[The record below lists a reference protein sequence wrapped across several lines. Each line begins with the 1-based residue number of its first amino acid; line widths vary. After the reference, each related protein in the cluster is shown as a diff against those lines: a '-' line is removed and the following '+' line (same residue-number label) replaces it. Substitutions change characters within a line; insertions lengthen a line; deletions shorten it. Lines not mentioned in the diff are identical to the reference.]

1 MVYFLNASGGIV
13 HCVPESVYQGSAEG
27 NKLFLVSPHAAST
40 EVWAAFRLPDG
51 SVTPRRRLEYAGV
64 LENYRCENGEAA
76 CGWSLSLPSSVTA
89 QYGTVRVQF
98 YFLAPEQGQEA
109 SAAAQF
115 TVERGIPSE
124 LPSAPEADVYADIVA
139 ALSALRAD
147 MENGN
152 GYYPARAAVA
162 WNDGHT
168 YGANELVFCPKEGA
182 RGSIL
187 RSKSA
192 GNTQPPYTGN
202 ALNAQYWEI
211 AVDFDTIS
219 DDFFAEI
226 QAALAAAETAE
237 DNAKASETAAQGY
250 ADTASDSAVE
260 AANSAEQAA
269 GSATAAGQSAS
280 TAESSATQ
288 ALQSASAASGSAQSA
303 QDSAELAQG
312 YMEQAKDYAK
322 KEYRVYESF
331 DDFPVPGDSA
341 FIYLVSR
348 SGGTENDGYS
358 EYLWIGSEERYEYVG
373 TVNGADLAGYAK
385 TSGSYPNMTVGNA
398 THADSADSAAKA
410 TTTLNNTIDLNA
422 MQGAAY
428 WGKRYYGGGSG
439 VANRPDGV
447 NGYALEIIQGDATST
462 VQVLY
467 SVAGSESSENRP
479 THYQRSYSA
488 GNSTWSEWEELVTA
502 EGNYP
507 NLTAGEAKGLS
518 KVGSVYADSASRVGW
533 HKFAEVPLSA
543 LTAVSGASSYSAI
556 VLVNGLNP
564 YQGGDTANSGIVE
577 VDMRVDGSRF
587 TSSTP
592 PQIKLLS
599 GNVDI
604 QKLCFKRTDT
614 EVGLYIN
621 TSSIYVRYSFTV
633 LDERYYLGRSVDAM
647 EFADEYYGA
656 AAPDG
661 AVYATNV
668 NQAAYAQEAAM
679 LDEAYKAGNNSST
692 SLNGYVKLIDFTAD
706 NNWAEKT
713 LRLEFGDDNA
723 SNVPQNP
730 CGMEM
735 RVQWNSS
742 VGVSPR
748 AVLLYGDKQIADKL
762 YVSYNPSFT
771 EGEENTVSVYYKVS
785 GGFDMV
791 AYKPLYM
798 TPRQGTDVTGVNFY
812 QPTQSDLIAELP
824 SGNTNTAITALENF
838 RDLRYAKYDADGNDI
853 SDTYATKSD
862 LNAGLQRLYPIGSIY
877 FSAVGT
883 NPSELF
889 GFGTWQAWGAGRV
902 PVGVDASQT
911 EFNAV
916 EKTGGEKAHALTI
929 NEMPSHTHEISYR
942 PIGDPSDDPFALF
955 KSEGGITGTY
965 NSPGTEL
972 SQDALEAK
980 AAGGGQAHNNLQP
993 YITCYMWKRT
1003 A

>member
-98 YFLAPEQGQEA
+98 YFLAPGQGQEA

-139 ALSALRAD
+139 ALSAVRAD
-147 MENGN
+147 MEN

-182 RGSIL
+182 HGSIL

-250 ADTASDSAVE
+250 ADAASGSAGD
-260 AANSAEQAA
+260 AASSAEQAA

-280 TAESSATQ
+280 AAASSATQ

-322 KEYRVYESF
+322 KEYQVYDSF
-331 DDFPVPGDSA
+331 DALPIPGDSA

-385 TSGSYPNMTVGNA
+385 TSGNYPNMTVGNA

-410 TTTLNNTIDLNA
+410 TQDGNGDNI
-422 MQGAAY
+422 AATY
-428 WGKRYYGGGSG
+428 AKQ
-439 VANRPDGV
+439 
-447 NGYALEIIQGDATST
+447 NGT
-462 VQVLY
+462 
-467 SVAGSESSENRP
+467 
-479 THYQRSYSA
+479 
-488 GNSTWSEWEELVTA
+488 
-502 EGNYP
+502 YP
-507 NLTAGEAKGLS
+507 NLAAGEAKGLS

-587 TSSTP
+587 TSSVP
-592 PQIKLLS
+592 PRIKLLS

-692 SLNGYVKLIDFTAD
+692 SQNGYVKLIDFTAG

-713 LRLEFGDDNA
+713 LRLEFGDDNV

-762 YVSYNPSFT
+762 YVSYTPSFT

>member
-98 YFLAPEQGQEA
+98 YFLAPGQGQEA

-147 MENGN
+147 MEN

-250 ADTASDSAVE
+250 ANAASGSAGD
-260 AANSAEQAA
+260 AASSAEQAA

-331 DDFPVPGDSA
+331 DDLPVPGDSA

-410 TTTLNNTIDLNA
+410 TQDGNGDNI
-422 MQGAAY
+422 AATY
-428 WGKRYYGGGSG
+428 AKQ
-439 VANRPDGV
+439 
-447 NGYALEIIQGDATST
+447 NGT
-462 VQVLY
+462 
-467 SVAGSESSENRP
+467 
-479 THYQRSYSA
+479 
-488 GNSTWSEWEELVTA
+488 
-502 EGNYP
+502 YP
-507 NLTAGEAKGLS
+507 NLAAGEAKGLS
-518 KVGSVYADSASRVGW
+518 KVGTVYADSASRVGW

-564 YQGGDTANSGIVE
+564 YQGGEAANSGIVE

-587 TSSTP
+587 ASSMP

-692 SLNGYVKLIDFTAD
+692 SQNGYVKLIDFTAG

-713 LRLEFGDDNA
+713 LRLEFGDDNI

-730 CGMEM
+730 CGMEI

-742 VGVSPR
+742 DGVSPR

-771 EGEENTVSVYYKVS
+771 EREENTVSVYYKVS
-785 GGFDMV
+785 GGFDTV

-798 TPRQGTDVTGVNFY
+798 TPRQGTDVTGVIFY

-853 SDTYATKSD
+853 SDTYAKKD
-862 LNAGLQRLYPIGSIY
+862 DMEAAMQRMYPVGSIY

>member
-1 MVYFLNASGGIV
+1 MQVKLTNDGEIQFLDGDHLNRNSLNRKTLVVNPETALATRESLWVQFGDSQNFENVNANILEPIRLS
-13 HCVPESVYQGSAEG
+13 EEEEG
-27 NKLFLVSPHAAST
+27 YKTIFPDEVVKNAGTWYMTLAVRMYSTDGTTFSEQLTSDKVSFAVNDSYPMDD
-40 EVWAAFRLPDG
+40 DG
-51 SVTPRRRLEYAGV
+51 YISNGT
-64 LENYRCENGEAA
+64 LENAWQQIKGAVQDAEDSASNAEQAATAAQTAQQAAEAA
-76 CGWSLSLPSSVTA
+76 
-89 QYGTVRVQF
+89 Q
-98 YFLAPEQGQEA
+98 
-109 SAAAQF
+109 AAA
-115 TVERGIPSE
+115 
-124 LPSAPEADVYADIVA
+124 EA
-139 ALSALRAD
+139 
-147 MENGN
+147 
-152 GYYPARAAVA
+152 
-162 WNDGHT
+162 
-168 YGANELVFCPKEGA
+168 
-182 RGSIL
+182 
-187 RSKSA
+187 
-192 GNTQPPYTGN
+192 
-202 ALNAQYWEI
+202 AQE
-211 AVDFDTIS
+211 
-219 DDFFAEI
+219 
-226 QAALAAAETAE
+226 AAETAE

-250 ADTASDSAVE
+250 ANAASSSAGD
-260 AANSAEQAA
+260 AASSAEQAA
-269 GSATAAGQSAS
+269 DSETAAGQSAS
-280 TAESSATQ
+280 AAASSATQ
-288 ALQSASAASGSAQSA
+288 AAQSASAASGSAQSA
-303 QDSAELAQG
+303 QESADRAQEIVDGIGSVYKPVGSIPYEQLPATPSETERGYVYNITDSFTTDARFVEGAGKSYPAGSNVAVVLSGAEYKYDVLSGNVDLSNYAQINGTYPNMNVGNATNAGNAASADSADKVANSLTINIDGEPITFDGSAARTVDINTTSSTDPEAVHFT
-312 YMEQAKDYAK
+312 EQALTSEQQTQA
-322 KEYRVYESF
+322 R
-331 DDFPVPGDSA
+331 
-341 FIYLVSR
+341 
-348 SGGTENDGYS
+348 EN
-358 EYLWIGSEERYEYVG
+358 IG
-373 TVNGADLAGYAK
+373 AAG

-410 TTTLNNTIDLNA
+410 TQDGNGDNI
-422 MQGAAY
+422 AATY
-428 WGKRYYGGGSG
+428 AKQ
-439 VANRPDGV
+439 
-447 NGYALEIIQGDATST
+447 NGT
-462 VQVLY
+462 
-467 SVAGSESSENRP
+467 
-479 THYQRSYSA
+479 
-488 GNSTWSEWEELVTA
+488 
-502 EGNYP
+502 YP

-543 LTAVSGASSYSAI
+543 LTAVAGASSYSAI

-577 VDMRVDGSRF
+577 VDMRVDGSQF
-587 TSSTP
+587 ASSTP

-679 LDEAYKAGNNSST
+679 LDEAYKAGNSSGT
-692 SLNGYVKLIDFTAD
+692 SLNGYVKLIDFTAG

-713 LRLEFGDDNA
+713 MRLEFGDDNA

-730 CGMEM
+730 CGMEI

-742 VGVSPR
+742 DGVSPR

-785 GGFDMV
+785 GGYDMV

-798 TPRQGTDVTGVNFY
+798 TPRQGTDVTGVIFY

-902 PVGVDASQT
+902 AVGVDASQT

>member
-147 MENGN
+147 MEN

-679 LDEAYKAGNNSST
+679 LDEAYKAGNNSSA
-692 SLNGYVKLIDFTAD
+692 SQNGYVKLIDFTAG

-723 SNVPQNP
+723 SNVSQNP
-730 CGMEM
+730 CGMEI

-748 AVLLYGDKQIADKL
+748 AGLLYGDKQIADKL
-762 YVSYNPSFT
+762 YVSYTPSFT

>member
-98 YFLAPEQGQEA
+98 YFLAPGQGQEA

-147 MENGN
+147 MENG
-152 GYYPARAAVA
+152 YYPARAAVA

-182 RGSIL
+182 HGSIL

-250 ADTASDSAVE
+250 ADAASGSAGD
-260 AANSAEQAA
+260 AASSAEQAA

-288 ALQSASAASGSAQSA
+288 AAQSVSSAARSAQSA
-303 QDSAELAQG
+303 QDSAELAQE

-322 KEYRVYESF
+322 KEYQVYDSF
-331 DDFPVPGDSA
+331 DALPIPGDSA

-410 TTTLNNTIDLNA
+410 TQDGNGDNI
-422 MQGAAY
+422 AATY
-428 WGKRYYGGGSG
+428 AKQ
-439 VANRPDGV
+439 
-447 NGYALEIIQGDATST
+447 NGT
-462 VQVLY
+462 
-467 SVAGSESSENRP
+467 
-479 THYQRSYSA
+479 
-488 GNSTWSEWEELVTA
+488 
-502 EGNYP
+502 YP
-507 NLTAGEAKGLS
+507 NLAAGEAKGLS

-577 VDMRVDGSRF
+577 VDMRVDGSLF

-668 NQAAYAQEAAM
+668 NQSAYAQEAAM

-713 LRLEFGDDNA
+713 LRLEFGDDNV
-723 SNVPQNP
+723 SNAPQNP
-730 CGMEM
+730 CGLEM

-742 VGVSPR
+742 VGVSLR
-748 AVLLYGDKQIADKL
+748 AGLLYGDKQIADKL

-785 GGFDMV
+785 GGYDTV

-853 SDTYATKSD
+853 SDTYAKKD
-862 LNAGLQRLYPIGSIY
+862 DMEAAMQRMYPIGSIY

>member
-139 ALSALRAD
+139 ALSAVRAD
-147 MENGN
+147 MEN

-518 KVGSVYADSASRVGW
+518 KVGTVYADSASRVGW

-656 AAPDG
+656 AVPDG

-679 LDEAYKAGNNSST
+679 LDEAYKAGNNSSA
-692 SLNGYVKLIDFTAD
+692 SQNGYVKLIDFTAG

-730 CGMEM
+730 CGMEI

-742 VGVSPR
+742 DGVSPR

-785 GGFDMV
+785 GGYDMV

-798 TPRQGTDVTGVNFY
+798 TPRQGTNVTGVNFY

-824 SGNTNTAITALENF
+824 SGNTNTALTALENF
-838 RDLRYAKYDADGNDI
+838 RDLRYAKYDANGNDI
-853 SDTYATKSD
+853 SDTYAKKD
-862 LNAGLQRLYPIGSIY
+862 DMEAAMQRMYPVGSIY

-955 KSEGGITGTY
+955 KSDGGITGTY

>member
-27 NKLFLVSPHAAST
+27 NRLFLVSPHAAST

-98 YFLAPEQGQEA
+98 YFLAPGQGQEA

-139 ALSALRAD
+139 ALSAVRAD
-147 MENGN
+147 MEN

-237 DNAKASETAAQGY
+237 DNAKASETAAQGH
-250 ADTASDSAVE
+250 ADAASGSAGD

-331 DDFPVPGDSA
+331 DDLPVPGDSA

-358 EYLWIGSEERYEYVG
+358 EYLWIGSEGRYEYVG

-410 TTTLNNTIDLNA
+410 TQDGNGDNI
-422 MQGAAY
+422 AATY
-428 WGKRYYGGGSG
+428 AKQ
-439 VANRPDGV
+439 
-447 NGYALEIIQGDATST
+447 NGT
-462 VQVLY
+462 
-467 SVAGSESSENRP
+467 
-479 THYQRSYSA
+479 
-488 GNSTWSEWEELVTA
+488 
-502 EGNYP
+502 YP
-507 NLTAGEAKGLS
+507 NLAAGEAKGLS
-518 KVGSVYADSASRVGW
+518 KVGTVYADSASRVGW

-564 YQGGDTANSGIVE
+564 YQGGEAANSGIVE
-577 VDMRVDGSRF
+577 VDMRVDGSQF

-621 TSSIYVRYSFTV
+621 ASSIYVRYSFTV
-633 LDERYYLGRSVDAM
+633 LDERYYLGRSIDAM

-692 SLNGYVKLIDFTAD
+692 SQNGYVKLIDFTAG

-762 YVSYNPSFT
+762 YVSYTPSFT

-785 GGFDMV
+785 GGFDTV

-824 SGNTNTAITALENF
+824 SGNTNTALTALENF

-853 SDTYATKSD
+853 SDTYAKKD
-862 LNAGLQRLYPIGSIY
+862 DMEAAMQRMYPIGSIY

>member
-98 YFLAPEQGQEA
+98 YFLAPGQGQEA

-139 ALSALRAD
+139 ALSAVRAD
-147 MENGN
+147 MEN

-182 RGSIL
+182 HGSIL

-250 ADTASDSAVE
+250 ADAASGSAGD
-260 AANSAEQAA
+260 AASSAKQAA

-331 DDFPVPGDSA
+331 DDLPVPGDSA

-410 TTTLNNTIDLNA
+410 TQDGNGDNI
-422 MQGAAY
+422 AATY
-428 WGKRYYGGGSG
+428 AKQ
-439 VANRPDGV
+439 
-447 NGYALEIIQGDATST
+447 NGT
-462 VQVLY
+462 
-467 SVAGSESSENRP
+467 
-479 THYQRSYSA
+479 
-488 GNSTWSEWEELVTA
+488 
-502 EGNYP
+502 YP
-507 NLTAGEAKGLS
+507 NLAAGEAKGLS

-577 VDMRVDGSRF
+577 VDMRVDGSQF

-692 SLNGYVKLIDFTAD
+692 SQNGYVKLIDFTAG

-785 GGFDMV
+785 GGYDMV

-824 SGNTNTAITALENF
+824 SGNTNTALTALENF

-853 SDTYATKSD
+853 SDTYAKKD
-862 LNAGLQRLYPIGSIY
+862 DMEAAMQRMYPVGSIY

>member
-1 MVYFLNASGGIV
+1 MKEVQDRVVQFSNRY
-13 HCVPESVYQGSAEG
+13 
-27 NKLFLVSPHAAST
+27 KLTDVAT
-40 EVWAAFRLPDG
+40 GEVLGTFDFDE
-51 SVTPRRRLEYAGV
+51 VT
-64 LENYRCENGEAA
+64 
-76 CGWSLSLPSSVTA
+76 
-89 QYGTVRVQF
+89 GTVQQV
-98 YFLAPEQGQEA
+98 
-109 SAAAQF
+109 
-115 TVERGIPSE
+115 
-124 LPSAPEADVYADIVA
+124 
-139 ALSALRAD
+139 
-147 MENGN
+147 
-152 GYYPARAAVA
+152 
-162 WNDGHT
+162 
-168 YGANELVFCPKEGA
+168 
-182 RGSIL
+182 
-187 RSKSA
+187 
-192 GNTQPPYTGN
+192 
-202 ALNAQYWEI
+202 
-211 AVDFDTIS
+211 
-219 DDFFAEI
+219 
-226 QAALAAAETAE
+226 
-237 DNAKASETAAQGY
+237 
-250 ADTASDSAVE
+250 
-260 AANSAEQAA
+260 
-269 GSATAAGQSAS
+269 
-280 TAESSATQ
+280 
-288 ALQSASAASGSAQSA
+288 
-303 QDSAELAQG
+303 
-312 YMEQAKDYAK
+312 
-322 KEYRVYESF
+322 
-331 DDFPVPGDSA
+331 
-341 FIYLVSR
+341 
-348 SGGTENDGYS
+348 GTEIDKELFDS
-358 EYLWIGSEERYEYVG
+358 IA
-373 TVNGADLAGYAK
+373 ADLAERVVSAGGELAGTIVTFSDISGTAANVASGDTSATLWGKVKNWFSRLKALAFKNKVAAGDFEAGAIKNADVAADAAIAQSKVSGLMTDYVASISASGRTVTYK
-385 TSGSYPNMTVGNA
+385 NKNGVNMGSITTQDTTYGLASQSSNGLMSSTDKTKLDGIESGAQRNTVLGVKGSSESAYRTGNVNITKANIGLDNVDNTSDKDKPLSAATQTALNGKANTSGTYPNMTVGNA
-398 THADSADSAAKA
+398 THADSADSAVKA
-410 TTTLNNTIDLNA
+410 TQDGNGDNI
-422 MQGAAY
+422 AATY
-428 WGKRYYGGGSG
+428 AKQ
-439 VANRPDGV
+439 
-447 NGYALEIIQGDATST
+447 NGT
-462 VQVLY
+462 
-467 SVAGSESSENRP
+467 
-479 THYQRSYSA
+479 
-488 GNSTWSEWEELVTA
+488 
-502 EGNYP
+502 YP
-507 NLTAGEAKGLS
+507 NLAAGEAKGLS
-518 KVGSVYADSASRVGW
+518 KVGTVYADSASRVGW

-577 VDMRVDGSRF
+577 VDMRVDGSQF

-679 LDEAYKAGNNSST
+679 LDEAYKAGNNSSA
-692 SLNGYVKLIDFTAD
+692 SQNGYVKLIDFTAD

-713 LRLEFGDDNA
+713 LRLEFGDDNI

-730 CGMEM
+730 CGMEI

-742 VGVSPR
+742 DGVSPR

-785 GGFDMV
+785 GGYDMV

-824 SGNTNTAITALENF
+824 SGNTNTALTALENF

-853 SDTYATKSD
+853 SDTYAKKD
-862 LNAGLQRLYPIGSIY
+862 DMEAAMQRMYPIGSIY

-955 KSEGGITGTY
+955 KSDGGITGTY

>member
-1 MVYFLNASGGIV
+1 MGYKILEQNGVDNENIDGG
-13 HCVPESVYQGSAEG
+13 
-27 NKLFLVSPHAAST
+27 
-40 EVWAAFRLPDG
+40 AF
-51 SVTPRRRLEYAGV
+51 
-64 LENYRCENGEAA
+64 NN
-76 CGWSLSLPSSVTA
+76 
-89 QYGTVRVQF
+89 F
-98 YFLAPEQGQEA
+98 
-109 SAAAQF
+109 
-115 TVERGIPSE
+115 
-124 LPSAPEADVYADIVA
+124 
-139 ALSALRAD
+139 
-147 MENGN
+147 
-152 GYYPARAAVA
+152 
-162 WNDGHT
+162 
-168 YGANELVFCPKEGA
+168 
-182 RGSIL
+182 
-187 RSKSA
+187 SA
-192 GNTQPPYTGN
+192 GNRDGIIGGVLSECAVTATGN
-202 ALNAQYWEI
+202 SIGISPGELIIHGIRVKLISVETLTLASAPAEPIRYQIIAQIELKANKSIAFSLFVQEVADLIQEELYASDLGTYQVEVARFTHGTNGNIEDLSKTLDIIYGGTGGGGDFEI
-211 AVDFDTIS
+211 GNVTSNIIDATLPAEAEVNKRIEDGKTYIDFEFYFPDTQ
-219 DDFFAEI
+219 ETM
-226 QAALAAAETAE
+226 QAAVSAKNAAEAAQAAAEDAQAAAETAE

-250 ADTASDSAVE
+250 ANAASGSAGD
-260 AANSAEQAA
+260 AASSAEQAA

-280 TAESSATQ
+280 AAASSATQ
-288 ALQSASAASGSAQSA
+288 AEQSASSAAGSAQSA
-303 QDSAELAQG
+303 QESAGQAQE

-322 KEYRVYESF
+322 KEYKVYDSF
-331 DDFPVPGDSA
+331 DDLPVPGDSA
-341 FIYLVSR
+341 FIYLVPSANAI
-348 SGGTENDGYS
+348 ENDAYA
-358 EYLWIGSEERYEYVG
+358 EYLWISEDNKYEFIG
-373 TVNGADLAGYAK
+373 KVNDVDLSDYAK
-385 TSGSYPNMTVGNA
+385 INGSYPNMTVGNA
-398 THADSADSAAKA
+398 THATNADNATNAVNADNATHADSADSAVKA
-410 TTTLNNTIDLNA
+410 TQDGNGDNI
-422 MQGAAY
+422 AATY
-428 WGKRYYGGGSG
+428 AKQ
-439 VANRPDGV
+439 
-447 NGYALEIIQGDATST
+447 NGT
-462 VQVLY
+462 
-467 SVAGSESSENRP
+467 
-479 THYQRSYSA
+479 
-488 GNSTWSEWEELVTA
+488 
-502 EGNYP
+502 YP

-518 KVGSVYADSASRVGW
+518 KVGTVYADSASRVGW

-543 LTAVSGASSYSAI
+543 LTAVSGTSSYSAI

-577 VDMRVDGSRF
+577 VDMRVDGSQF

-633 LDERYYLGRSVDAM
+633 LDERYYLGRSIDAM

-692 SLNGYVKLIDFTAD
+692 SLNGYVKLIDFTAG

-713 LRLEFGDDNA
+713 LRLEFGDDNV
-723 SNVPQNP
+723 SNAPQNP
-730 CGMEM
+730 CGMEI

-748 AVLLYGDKQIADKL
+748 AVLLYGDKQIADKI

-771 EGEENTVSVYYKVS
+771 KEEENTVSVYYKVS
-785 GGFDMV
+785 GGFDTV

-798 TPRQGTDVTGVNFY
+798 TPRQGTDVTGVIFY

-853 SDTYATKSD
+853 SDTYAKKD
-862 LNAGLQRLYPIGSIY
+862 DMEAAMQRMYPIGSIY

>member
-98 YFLAPEQGQEA
+98 YFLAPGQGQEA

-139 ALSALRAD
+139 APSALRAD
-147 MENGN
+147 MEN

-250 ADTASDSAVE
+250 ADTASDSAGD
-260 AANSAEQAA
+260 AASSAEQAA

-410 TTTLNNTIDLNA
+410 TQDGNGDNI
-422 MQGAAY
+422 AATY
-428 WGKRYYGGGSG
+428 AKQ
-439 VANRPDGV
+439 
-447 NGYALEIIQGDATST
+447 NGT
-462 VQVLY
+462 
-467 SVAGSESSENRP
+467 
-479 THYQRSYSA
+479 
-488 GNSTWSEWEELVTA
+488 
-502 EGNYP
+502 YP
-507 NLTAGEAKGLS
+507 NLAAGEAKGLS
-518 KVGSVYADSASRVGW
+518 KVGTVYADSASSVGW

-564 YQGGDTANSGIVE
+564 YQGGEAANSGIVE

-587 TSSTP
+587 ASSMP

-692 SLNGYVKLIDFTAD
+692 SQNGYVKLIDFTAG

-762 YVSYNPSFT
+762 YVSYTPSFT

-785 GGFDMV
+785 GGFDTV

-838 RDLRYAKYDADGNDI
+838 RDLRYAKYDANGNDI
-853 SDTYATKSD
+853 SDTYAKQSGTYTGMTVGNANKAISDGGGNQISTTYLKVSD
-862 LNAGLQRLYPIGSIY
+862 LLGYQQISQPTQVSTILRYRSVMFAFAQNGATFKVHEHNAQFAIMFQIPTAGTIFIFYINNGAIAIDGNANSLQCELDPNGS
-877 FSAVGT
+877 S
-883 NPSELF
+883 LF
-889 GFGTWQAWGAGRV
+889 YM
-902 PVGVDASQT
+902 
-911 EFNAV
+911 
-916 EKTGGEKAHALTI
+916 TI
-929 NEMPSHTHEISYR
+929 NP
-942 PIGDPSDDPFALF
+942 L
-955 KSEGGITGTY
+955 
-965 NSPGTEL
+965 
-972 SQDALEAK
+972 
-980 AAGGGQAHNNLQP
+980 
-993 YITCYMWKRT
+993 
-1003 A
+1003 

>member
-147 MENGN
+147 MENG
-152 GYYPARAAVA
+152 YYPARAAVA

-250 ADTASDSAVE
+250 ADTASDSAGD
-260 AANSAEQAA
+260 AASSAEQAA

-322 KEYRVYESF
+322 KEYRIYESF
-331 DDFPVPGDSA
+331 DDLPVPGDSA

-385 TSGSYPNMTVGNA
+385 TSGNYPNMTVGNA

-410 TTTLNNTIDLNA
+410 TQDGNGDNI
-422 MQGAAY
+422 AATY
-428 WGKRYYGGGSG
+428 AKQ
-439 VANRPDGV
+439 
-447 NGYALEIIQGDATST
+447 NGT
-462 VQVLY
+462 
-467 SVAGSESSENRP
+467 
-479 THYQRSYSA
+479 
-488 GNSTWSEWEELVTA
+488 
-502 EGNYP
+502 YP
-507 NLTAGEAKGLS
+507 NLAAGEAKGLS
-518 KVGSVYADSASRVGW
+518 KVGTVYADSASRVGW

-564 YQGGDTANSGIVE
+564 YQGGEAANSGIVE

-587 TSSTP
+587 ASSMP

-633 LDERYYLGRSVDAM
+633 LDERYYLGRAVDAM

-692 SLNGYVKLIDFTAD
+692 SQNGYVKLIDFTAG

-771 EGEENTVSVYYKVS
+771 EGEENSVSVYYKVS
-785 GGFDMV
+785 SGHDMV

-853 SDTYATKSD
+853 SDTYAKKD
-862 LNAGLQRLYPIGSIY
+862 DMEAAMQRMYPVGSIY

>member
-1 MVYFLNASGGIV
+1 MGYKILEQNGVDNENIDGG
-13 HCVPESVYQGSAEG
+13 
-27 NKLFLVSPHAAST
+27 
-40 EVWAAFRLPDG
+40 AF
-51 SVTPRRRLEYAGV
+51 
-64 LENYRCENGEAA
+64 NN
-76 CGWSLSLPSSVTA
+76 
-89 QYGTVRVQF
+89 F
-98 YFLAPEQGQEA
+98 
-109 SAAAQF
+109 
-115 TVERGIPSE
+115 
-124 LPSAPEADVYADIVA
+124 
-139 ALSALRAD
+139 
-147 MENGN
+147 
-152 GYYPARAAVA
+152 
-162 WNDGHT
+162 
-168 YGANELVFCPKEGA
+168 
-182 RGSIL
+182 
-187 RSKSA
+187 SA
-192 GNTQPPYTGN
+192 GNRDGIIGGVLSECAVTATGN
-202 ALNAQYWEI
+202 SIGISPGELIIHGIRVKLISVETLTLASAPAEPIRYQIIAQIELKANKSIAFSLFVQEVADLIQEELYASDLGTYQVEVARFTHGTNGNIEDLSKTLDIIYGGTGGGGDFEI
-211 AVDFDTIS
+211 GNVTSNIIDATLPAEAEVNKRIEDGKTYIDFEFYFPDTQ
-219 DDFFAEI
+219 ETM
-226 QAALAAAETAE
+226 QAAVSAKNAAEAAQAAAEDAQAAAETAE

-250 ADTASDSAVE
+250 ANAASGSAGE
-260 AANSAEQAA
+260 AASSAEQAA

-280 TAESSATQ
+280 AAASSATQ
-288 ALQSASAASGSAQSA
+288 AEQSASSAAGSAQSA
-303 QDSAELAQG
+303 QESAGQAQE

-322 KEYRVYESF
+322 KEYKVYDSF
-331 DDFPVPGDSA
+331 DDLPVPGDSA
-341 FIYLVSR
+341 FIYLVPSANAI
-348 SGGTENDGYS
+348 ENDAYA
-358 EYLWIGSEERYEYVG
+358 EYLWISEDNKYEFIG
-373 TVNGADLAGYAK
+373 KVNDVDLSDYAK
-385 TSGSYPNMTVGNA
+385 INGSYPNMTVGNA
-398 THADSADSAAKA
+398 THATNADNATNAVNADNATHADSADSAVKA
-410 TTTLNNTIDLNA
+410 TQDGNGDNI
-422 MQGAAY
+422 AATY
-428 WGKRYYGGGSG
+428 AKQ
-439 VANRPDGV
+439 
-447 NGYALEIIQGDATST
+447 NGT
-462 VQVLY
+462 
-467 SVAGSESSENRP
+467 
-479 THYQRSYSA
+479 
-488 GNSTWSEWEELVTA
+488 
-502 EGNYP
+502 YP

-518 KVGSVYADSASRVGW
+518 KVGAVYADSASRVGW

-564 YQGGDTANSGIVE
+564 YQGGEAANSGIVE

-587 TSSTP
+587 ASSLP

-692 SLNGYVKLIDFTAD
+692 SQNGYVKLIDFTAG

-730 CGMEM
+730 CGMEI

-742 VGVSPR
+742 DGVSPR

-785 GGFDMV
+785 GRYDMV

-798 TPRQGTDVTGVNFY
+798 TPRQGTNVTGVNFY

-824 SGNTNTAITALENF
+824 SGNTNTALTALENF
-838 RDLRYAKYDADGNDI
+838 RDLRYAKYDANGNDI
-853 SDTYATKSD
+853 SDTYAKKD
-862 LNAGLQRLYPIGSIY
+862 DMEAAMQRMYPVGSIY

>member
-98 YFLAPEQGQEA
+98 YFLAPGQGQEA

-139 ALSALRAD
+139 APSALRAD
-147 MENGN
+147 MEN

-250 ADTASDSAVE
+250 ADTASDSAGD
-260 AANSAEQAA
+260 AASSAEQAA

-410 TTTLNNTIDLNA
+410 TQDGNGDNI
-422 MQGAAY
+422 AATY
-428 WGKRYYGGGSG
+428 AKQ
-439 VANRPDGV
+439 
-447 NGYALEIIQGDATST
+447 NGT
-462 VQVLY
+462 
-467 SVAGSESSENRP
+467 
-479 THYQRSYSA
+479 
-488 GNSTWSEWEELVTA
+488 
-502 EGNYP
+502 YP
-507 NLTAGEAKGLS
+507 NLAAGEAKGLS
-518 KVGSVYADSASRVGW
+518 KVGTVYADSASSVGW

-564 YQGGDTANSGIVE
+564 YQGGEAANSGIVE
-577 VDMRVDGSRF
+577 VDMRVDGSLF

-692 SLNGYVKLIDFTAD
+692 SQNGYVKLIDFTAG

-762 YVSYNPSFT
+762 YVSYTPSFT

-785 GGFDMV
+785 GGFDTV

>member
-1 MVYFLNASGGIV
+1 MCAGAPLIFSLGRIRMVYFLNASGGIV

-98 YFLAPEQGQEA
+98 YFLAPGQGQEA

-139 ALSALRAD
+139 ALSAVRAD
-147 MENGN
+147 MEN

-182 RGSIL
+182 HGSIL

-250 ADTASDSAVE
+250 ADAASGSAGD
-260 AANSAEQAA
+260 AASSAEQAA

-280 TAESSATQ
+280 TAASSATQ

-322 KEYRVYESF
+322 KEYQVYDSF
-331 DDFPVPGDSA
+331 DALPIPGDSA

-410 TTTLNNTIDLNA
+410 TQDGNGDNI
-422 MQGAAY
+422 AATY
-428 WGKRYYGGGSG
+428 AKQ
-439 VANRPDGV
+439 
-447 NGYALEIIQGDATST
+447 NGT
-462 VQVLY
+462 
-467 SVAGSESSENRP
+467 
-479 THYQRSYSA
+479 
-488 GNSTWSEWEELVTA
+488 
-502 EGNYP
+502 YP
-507 NLTAGEAKGLS
+507 NLAAGEAKGLS

-656 AAPDG
+656 AVPDG

-679 LDEAYKAGNNSST
+679 LDEAYKAGNNSSA
-692 SLNGYVKLIDFTAD
+692 SQNGYVKLIDFTAG

-730 CGMEM
+730 CGMEI

-742 VGVSPR
+742 DGVSPR

-785 GGFDMV
+785 GGYDMV

-798 TPRQGTDVTGVNFY
+798 TPRQGTDVTGVIFY

-853 SDTYATKSD
+853 SDTYAKKD
-862 LNAGLQRLYPIGSIY
+862 DMEAAMQRMYPIGSIY

-980 AAGGGQAHNNLQP
+980 AAGGGRAHNNLQP

>member
-98 YFLAPEQGQEA
+98 YFLAPGQGQEA

-139 ALSALRAD
+139 ALSAVRAD
-147 MENGN
+147 MEN
-152 GYYPARAAVA
+152 GYYPARAVVA

-250 ADTASDSAVE
+250 ADAASDSAGE
-260 AANSAEQAA
+260 ASNAAEQAA

-303 QDSAELAQG
+303 QDSAELAQE

-331 DDFPVPGDSA
+331 DDLPVPGDSA

-410 TTTLNNTIDLNA
+410 TQDGNGDNI
-422 MQGAAY
+422 AATY
-428 WGKRYYGGGSG
+428 AKQ
-439 VANRPDGV
+439 
-447 NGYALEIIQGDATST
+447 NGT
-462 VQVLY
+462 
-467 SVAGSESSENRP
+467 
-479 THYQRSYSA
+479 
-488 GNSTWSEWEELVTA
+488 
-502 EGNYP
+502 YP
-507 NLTAGEAKGLS
+507 NLAAGEAKGLS

-577 VDMRVDGSRF
+577 VDMRVDGSQF

-692 SLNGYVKLIDFTAD
+692 SQNGYVKLIDFTAD

-713 LRLEFGDDNA
+713 LRLEFGDDNV
-723 SNVPQNP
+723 SNAPQNP
-730 CGMEM
+730 CGLEM

-762 YVSYNPSFT
+762 YASYTPSFT

-785 GGFDMV
+785 GGFDTV

-853 SDTYATKSD
+853 SDTYAKKD
-862 LNAGLQRLYPIGSIY
+862 DMEAAMQRMYPIGSIY

>member
-98 YFLAPEQGQEA
+98 YFLAPGQGQEA

-139 ALSALRAD
+139 ALSAVRAD
-147 MENGN
+147 MEN

-250 ADTASDSAVE
+250 ADAASDSAGE
-260 AANSAEQAA
+260 AANAAEQAA

-280 TAESSATQ
+280 TAESSATR
-288 ALQSASAASGSAQSA
+288 AMQSASAASGSAQSA

-331 DDFPVPGDSA
+331 DDLPVPGDSA

-410 TTTLNNTIDLNA
+410 TQDGNGDNI
-422 MQGAAY
+422 AATY
-428 WGKRYYGGGSG
+428 AKQ
-439 VANRPDGV
+439 
-447 NGYALEIIQGDATST
+447 NGT
-462 VQVLY
+462 
-467 SVAGSESSENRP
+467 
-479 THYQRSYSA
+479 
-488 GNSTWSEWEELVTA
+488 
-502 EGNYP
+502 YP
-507 NLTAGEAKGLS
+507 NLAAGEAKGLS
-518 KVGSVYADSASRVGW
+518 KVGTVYADSASRVGW

-656 AAPDG
+656 AVPDG

-679 LDEAYKAGNNSST
+679 LDEAYKAGNNSSA
-692 SLNGYVKLIDFTAD
+692 SQNGYVKLIDFTAG

-730 CGMEM
+730 CGMEI

-748 AVLLYGDKQIADKL
+748 AGLLYGDKQIADKL

-785 GGFDMV
+785 GGYDMV

-824 SGNTNTAITALENF
+824 SGNTNTALTALENF

-853 SDTYATKSD
+853 SDTYAKKD
-862 LNAGLQRLYPIGSIY
+862 DMEAAMQRMYPIGSIY

-955 KSEGGITGTY
+955 KSDGGITGTY

>member
-147 MENGN
+147 MEN

-518 KVGSVYADSASRVGW
+518 KVGTVYADSASRVGW

-587 TSSTP
+587 ASSLP

-692 SLNGYVKLIDFTAD
+692 SLNGYVKLIDFTAG

-730 CGMEM
+730 CGMEI

-742 VGVSPR
+742 DGVSPR

-785 GGFDMV
+785 GGYDMV

-798 TPRQGTDVTGVNFY
+798 TPRQGTDVTGVIFY

-853 SDTYATKSD
+853 SDTYAKKD
-862 LNAGLQRLYPIGSIY
+862 DMEAAMQRMYPVGSIY

>member
-1 MVYFLNASGGIV
+1 MCAGAPLIFSLGRIRMVYFLNASGGIV

-98 YFLAPEQGQEA
+98 YFLAPGQGQEA

-139 ALSALRAD
+139 ALSAVRAD
-147 MENGN
+147 MEN

-182 RGSIL
+182 HGSIL

-250 ADTASDSAVE
+250 ADAASGSAGD

-331 DDFPVPGDSA
+331 DALPIPGDSA

-410 TTTLNNTIDLNA
+410 TQDGNGDNI
-422 MQGAAY
+422 AATY
-428 WGKRYYGGGSG
+428 AKQ
-439 VANRPDGV
+439 
-447 NGYALEIIQGDATST
+447 NGT
-462 VQVLY
+462 
-467 SVAGSESSENRP
+467 
-479 THYQRSYSA
+479 
-488 GNSTWSEWEELVTA
+488 
-502 EGNYP
+502 YP

-577 VDMRVDGSRF
+577 VDMRVDGSQF
-587 TSSTP
+587 TSSVP
-592 PQIKLLS
+592 PRIKLLS

-668 NQAAYAQEAAM
+668 NQSAYAQEAAM

-692 SLNGYVKLIDFTAD
+692 SLNGYVKLIDFTAG

-723 SNVPQNP
+723 SNVSQNP
-730 CGMEM
+730 CGMEI

-748 AVLLYGDKQIADKL
+748 AGLLYGDKQIADKL

-771 EGEENTVSVYYKVS
+771 QGEENTVSVYYKVS
-785 GGFDMV
+785 GGFDTV

-824 SGNTNTAITALENF
+824 SGNTNTALTALENF

-853 SDTYATKSD
+853 SDTYAKKD
-862 LNAGLQRLYPIGSIY
+862 DMEAAMQRMYPIGSIY

-955 KSEGGITGTY
+955 KSDGGITGTY

>member
-98 YFLAPEQGQEA
+98 YFLAPGQGQEA
-109 SAAAQF
+109 SAAVQF

-139 ALSALRAD
+139 ALSAVRAD
-147 MENGN
+147 MEN

-182 RGSIL
+182 HGSIL

-250 ADTASDSAVE
+250 ADAASGSAGD
-260 AANSAEQAA
+260 AASSAEQAA

-331 DDFPVPGDSA
+331 DDLPVPGDSA

-410 TTTLNNTIDLNA
+410 TQDGNGDNI
-422 MQGAAY
+422 AATY
-428 WGKRYYGGGSG
+428 AKQ
-439 VANRPDGV
+439 
-447 NGYALEIIQGDATST
+447 NGT
-462 VQVLY
+462 
-467 SVAGSESSENRP
+467 
-479 THYQRSYSA
+479 
-488 GNSTWSEWEELVTA
+488 
-502 EGNYP
+502 YP
-507 NLTAGEAKGLS
+507 NLAAGEAKGLS
-518 KVGSVYADSASRVGW
+518 KVGAVYADSASRVGW

-577 VDMRVDGSRF
+577 VDMRVDGSQF

-621 TSSIYVRYSFTV
+621 TSSVYVRYSFTV

-668 NQAAYAQEAAM
+668 NQSAYAQEAAM

-713 LRLEFGDDNA
+713 LRLELGDDNV
-723 SNVPQNP
+723 SNAPQNP
-730 CGMEM
+730 CGLEM

-771 EGEENTVSVYYKVS
+771 EGEENTMSVYYKVS
-785 GGFDMV
+785 GGFDTV
-791 AYKPLYM
+791 AYKPMYM

-812 QPTQSDLIAELP
+812 QPTQSDLIAALP

-853 SDTYATKSD
+853 SDTYAKKD
-862 LNAGLQRLYPIGSIY
+862 DMEAAMQRMYPIGSIY

>member
-98 YFLAPEQGQEA
+98 YFLAPGQGQEA

-139 ALSALRAD
+139 ALSAVRAD
-147 MENGN
+147 MEN

-182 RGSIL
+182 HGSIL

-250 ADTASDSAVE
+250 ADAASGSAGD
-260 AANSAEQAA
+260 AASSAEQAA

-331 DDFPVPGDSA
+331 DDLPVPGDSA

-518 KVGSVYADSASRVGW
+518 KVGTVYADSASRVGW

-587 TSSTP
+587 ASSLP

-692 SLNGYVKLIDFTAD
+692 SLNGYVKLIDFTAG

-730 CGMEM
+730 CGMEI

-742 VGVSPR
+742 DGVSPR

-785 GGFDMV
+785 GGYDMV

-798 TPRQGTDVTGVNFY
+798 TPRQGTDVTGVIFY

-853 SDTYATKSD
+853 SDTYAKKD
-862 LNAGLQRLYPIGSIY
+862 DMEAAMQRMYPVGSIY

-955 KSEGGITGTY
+955 KSDGGITGTY

>member
-98 YFLAPEQGQEA
+98 YFLAPGQGQEA

-139 ALSALRAD
+139 ALSAVRAD
-147 MENGN
+147 MEN

-226 QAALAAAETAE
+226 QAVLAAAETAE

-250 ADTASDSAVE
+250 ADAASGSAGD
-260 AANSAEQAA
+260 AASSAEQAA
-269 GSATAAGQSAS
+269 GSATAAWQSAS
-280 TAESSATQ
+280 AAASSATQ

-322 KEYRVYESF
+322 KEYQVYDSF
-331 DDFPVPGDSA
+331 DALPIPGDSA

-398 THADSADSAAKA
+398 THADSADSATKA
-410 TTTLNNTIDLNA
+410 TQDGNGDNI
-422 MQGAAY
+422 AATY
-428 WGKRYYGGGSG
+428 AKQ
-439 VANRPDGV
+439 
-447 NGYALEIIQGDATST
+447 NGT
-462 VQVLY
+462 
-467 SVAGSESSENRP
+467 
-479 THYQRSYSA
+479 
-488 GNSTWSEWEELVTA
+488 
-502 EGNYP
+502 YP
-507 NLTAGEAKGLS
+507 NLAAGEAKGLS
-518 KVGSVYADSASRVGW
+518 KVGSVYADSASSVGW

-577 VDMRVDGSRF
+577 VDMRVDGSQF

-633 LDERYYLGRSVDAM
+633 LDERYYLGRSIDAM

-692 SLNGYVKLIDFTAD
+692 SQNGYVKLIDFTAD
-706 NNWAEKT
+706 NNWEEKT
-713 LRLEFGDDNA
+713 LRLEFGDDNV
-723 SNVPQNP
+723 SNAPQNP
-730 CGMEM
+730 CGLEM

-742 VGVSPR
+742 VGVSLR

-762 YVSYNPSFT
+762 YVSYTPSFT

-785 GGFDMV
+785 GGYDTV

-838 RDLRYAKYDADGNDI
+838 RDLRYAKCDADGNDI
-853 SDTYATKSD
+853 SDTYAKKD
-862 LNAGLQRLYPIGSIY
+862 DMEAAMQRMYPIGSIY

>member
-147 MENGN
+147 MENG
-152 GYYPARAAVA
+152 YYPARAAVA

-226 QAALAAAETAE
+226 QAAQAAAETAE

-250 ADTASDSAVE
+250 ADAASGSAGD
-260 AANSAEQAA
+260 AASSAEQAA

-322 KEYRVYESF
+322 KEYQVYDSF
-331 DDFPVPGDSA
+331 DALPIPGDSA

-942 PIGDPSDDPFALF
+942 PIGDPSDDPFAMF

-972 SQDALEAK
+972 SQDALEAN

>member
-98 YFLAPEQGQEA
+98 YFLAPGQGQEA

-139 ALSALRAD
+139 ALSAVRAD
-147 MENGN
+147 MEN

-182 RGSIL
+182 HGSIL

-250 ADTASDSAVE
+250 ADAASGSAGD

-288 ALQSASAASGSAQSA
+288 ALQSASAASSSAQSA

-322 KEYRVYESF
+322 KEYQVYDSF
-331 DDFPVPGDSA
+331 DALPIPGDSA

-410 TTTLNNTIDLNA
+410 TQDGNGDNI
-422 MQGAAY
+422 AATY
-428 WGKRYYGGGSG
+428 AKQ
-439 VANRPDGV
+439 
-447 NGYALEIIQGDATST
+447 NGT
-462 VQVLY
+462 
-467 SVAGSESSENRP
+467 
-479 THYQRSYSA
+479 
-488 GNSTWSEWEELVTA
+488 
-502 EGNYP
+502 YP

-577 VDMRVDGSRF
+577 VDMRVDGSQF

-692 SLNGYVKLIDFTAD
+692 SQNGYVKLIDFTAG

-762 YVSYNPSFT
+762 YVSYTPSFT

-785 GGFDMV
+785 GGFDTV

-824 SGNTNTAITALENF
+824 SGNTNTALTALENF

>member
-1 MVYFLNASGGIV
+1 
-13 HCVPESVYQGSAEG
+13 
-27 NKLFLVSPHAAST
+27 
-40 EVWAAFRLPDG
+40 
-51 SVTPRRRLEYAGV
+51 
-64 LENYRCENGEAA
+64 
-76 CGWSLSLPSSVTA
+76 
-89 QYGTVRVQF
+89 
-98 YFLAPEQGQEA
+98 
-109 SAAAQF
+109 
-115 TVERGIPSE
+115 
-124 LPSAPEADVYADIVA
+124 
-139 ALSALRAD
+139 
-147 MENGN
+147 
-152 GYYPARAAVA
+152 
-162 WNDGHT
+162 
-168 YGANELVFCPKEGA
+168 
-182 RGSIL
+182 
-187 RSKSA
+187 
-192 GNTQPPYTGN
+192 
-202 ALNAQYWEI
+202 
-211 AVDFDTIS
+211 
-219 DDFFAEI
+219 
-226 QAALAAAETAE
+226 
-237 DNAKASETAAQGY
+237 
-250 ADTASDSAVE
+250 
-260 AANSAEQAA
+260 
-269 GSATAAGQSAS
+269 
-280 TAESSATQ
+280 
-288 ALQSASAASGSAQSA
+288 
-303 QDSAELAQG
+303 
-312 YMEQAKDYAK
+312 MEQAKDYAK
-322 KEYRVYESF
+322 KEYQVYDSF
-331 DDFPVPGDSA
+331 DALPIPGDSA

-373 TVNGADLAGYAK
+373 TVNEADLAGYAK

-410 TTTLNNTIDLNA
+410 TQDGNGDNI
-422 MQGAAY
+422 AATY
-428 WGKRYYGGGSG
+428 AKQ
-439 VANRPDGV
+439 
-447 NGYALEIIQGDATST
+447 NGT
-462 VQVLY
+462 
-467 SVAGSESSENRP
+467 
-479 THYQRSYSA
+479 
-488 GNSTWSEWEELVTA
+488 
-502 EGNYP
+502 YP
-507 NLTAGEAKGLS
+507 NLAAGEAKGLS

-692 SLNGYVKLIDFTAD
+692 SQNGYVKLIDFTAG

-730 CGMEM
+730 CGMEI

-742 VGVSPR
+742 DGVSPR

-785 GGFDMV
+785 GGYDMV

-853 SDTYATKSD
+853 SDTYAKKD
-862 LNAGLQRLYPIGSIY
+862 DMEAAMQRMYPIGSIY

-980 AAGGGQAHNNLQP
+980 AAGGGRAHNNLQP

>member
-98 YFLAPEQGQEA
+98 YFLAPGQGQEA

-139 ALSALRAD
+139 ALSAVRAD
-147 MENGN
+147 MEN

-182 RGSIL
+182 HGSIL

-250 ADTASDSAVE
+250 ADAASGSAGD
-260 AANSAEQAA
+260 AASSAEQAA

-280 TAESSATQ
+280 AAASSATQ

-322 KEYRVYESF
+322 KEYQVYDSF
-331 DDFPVPGDSA
+331 DALPIPGDSA

-410 TTTLNNTIDLNA
+410 TQDGNGDNI
-422 MQGAAY
+422 AATY
-428 WGKRYYGGGSG
+428 AKQ
-439 VANRPDGV
+439 
-447 NGYALEIIQGDATST
+447 NGT
-462 VQVLY
+462 
-467 SVAGSESSENRP
+467 
-479 THYQRSYSA
+479 
-488 GNSTWSEWEELVTA
+488 
-502 EGNYP
+502 YP
-507 NLTAGEAKGLS
+507 NLAAGEAKGLS

-587 TSSTP
+587 TSSMP

-692 SLNGYVKLIDFTAD
+692 SQNGYVKLIDFTAG

-762 YVSYNPSFT
+762 YVSYTPSFT

-853 SDTYATKSD
+853 SDTYAKKD
-862 LNAGLQRLYPIGSIY
+862 DMEAAMQRMYPMGSIY

>member
-98 YFLAPEQGQEA
+98 YFLAPGQGQEA

-139 ALSALRAD
+139 ALSAVRAD
-147 MENGN
+147 MEN

-182 RGSIL
+182 HGSIL

-250 ADTASDSAVE
+250 ADAASGSAGD
-260 AANSAEQAA
+260 AASSAKQAA

-331 DDFPVPGDSA
+331 DDLPVPGDSA

-410 TTTLNNTIDLNA
+410 TQDGNGDNI
-422 MQGAAY
+422 AATY
-428 WGKRYYGGGSG
+428 AKQ
-439 VANRPDGV
+439 
-447 NGYALEIIQGDATST
+447 NGT
-462 VQVLY
+462 
-467 SVAGSESSENRP
+467 
-479 THYQRSYSA
+479 
-488 GNSTWSEWEELVTA
+488 
-502 EGNYP
+502 YP
-507 NLTAGEAKGLS
+507 NLAAGEAKGLS

-577 VDMRVDGSRF
+577 VDMRVDGSQF

-692 SLNGYVKLIDFTAD
+692 SQNGYVKLIDFTAG

-785 GGFDMV
+785 GGYDMV

-853 SDTYATKSD
+853 SDTYAKKD
-862 LNAGLQRLYPIGSIY
+862 DMEAAMQRMYPVGSIY

>member
-27 NKLFLVSPHAAST
+27 NRLFLVSPHAAST

-98 YFLAPEQGQEA
+98 YFLAPGQGQEA

-139 ALSALRAD
+139 ALSAVRAD
-147 MENGN
+147 MEN

-182 RGSIL
+182 HGSIL

-250 ADTASDSAVE
+250 ADAASGSAGDAVS
-260 AANSAEQAA
+260 SAEQAA

-280 TAESSATQ
+280 AAASSATQ
-288 ALQSASAASGSAQSA
+288 ALQSASAASSSAQSA

-322 KEYRVYESF
+322 KEYQVYDSF
-331 DDFPVPGDSA
+331 DALPIPGDSA

-373 TVNGADLAGYAK
+373 TVNEADLAGYAK

-410 TTTLNNTIDLNA
+410 TQDGNGDNI
-422 MQGAAY
+422 AATY
-428 WGKRYYGGGSG
+428 AKQ
-439 VANRPDGV
+439 
-447 NGYALEIIQGDATST
+447 NGT
-462 VQVLY
+462 
-467 SVAGSESSENRP
+467 
-479 THYQRSYSA
+479 
-488 GNSTWSEWEELVTA
+488 
-502 EGNYP
+502 YP
-507 NLTAGEAKGLS
+507 NLAAGEAKGLS

-692 SLNGYVKLIDFTAD
+692 SQNGYVKLIDFTAG

-730 CGMEM
+730 CGMEI

-742 VGVSPR
+742 DGVSPR

-785 GGFDMV
+785 GGYDMV

-853 SDTYATKSD
+853 SDTYAKKD
-862 LNAGLQRLYPIGSIY
+862 DMEAAMQRMYPIGSIY

-980 AAGGGQAHNNLQP
+980 AAGGGRAHNNLQP

>member
-1 MVYFLNASGGIV
+1 MGYKILEQNGVDNENIDGG
-13 HCVPESVYQGSAEG
+13 
-27 NKLFLVSPHAAST
+27 
-40 EVWAAFRLPDG
+40 AF
-51 SVTPRRRLEYAGV
+51 
-64 LENYRCENGEAA
+64 NN
-76 CGWSLSLPSSVTA
+76 
-89 QYGTVRVQF
+89 F
-98 YFLAPEQGQEA
+98 
-109 SAAAQF
+109 
-115 TVERGIPSE
+115 
-124 LPSAPEADVYADIVA
+124 
-139 ALSALRAD
+139 
-147 MENGN
+147 
-152 GYYPARAAVA
+152 
-162 WNDGHT
+162 
-168 YGANELVFCPKEGA
+168 
-182 RGSIL
+182 
-187 RSKSA
+187 SA
-192 GNTQPPYTGN
+192 GNRDGIIGGVLSECAVTATGN
-202 ALNAQYWEI
+202 SIGISPGELIIHGIRVKLISVETLTLASAPAEPIRYQIIAQIELKANKSIAFSLFVQEVADLIQEELYASDLGTYQVEVARFTHGTNGNIEDLSKTLDIIYGGTGGGGDFEI
-211 AVDFDTIS
+211 GNVTSNIIDATLPAEAEVNKRIEDGKTYIDFEFYFPDTQ
-219 DDFFAEI
+219 ETM
-226 QAALAAAETAE
+226 QAAVSAKNAAEAAQAAAEDAQAAAETAE

-250 ADTASDSAVE
+250 ANAASGSAGD
-260 AANSAEQAA
+260 AASSAEQAA

-280 TAESSATQ
+280 AAASSATQ
-288 ALQSASAASGSAQSA
+288 AEQSASSAAGSAQSA
-303 QDSAELAQG
+303 QESAGQAQE

-322 KEYRVYESF
+322 KEYKVYDSF
-331 DDFPVPGDSA
+331 DDLPVPGDSA
-341 FIYLVSR
+341 FIYLVPSANAI
-348 SGGTENDGYS
+348 ENDAYA
-358 EYLWIGSEERYEYVG
+358 EYLWISEDNKYEFIG
-373 TVNGADLAGYAK
+373 KVNDVDLSDYAK
-385 TSGSYPNMTVGNA
+385 INGSYPNMTVGNA

-577 VDMRVDGSRF
+577 VDMRVDGSQF
-587 TSSTP
+587 ASSMS

-679 LDEAYKAGNNSST
+679 LDEAYKAGNNSSA
-692 SLNGYVKLIDFTAD
+692 SQNGYVKLIDFTAG

-713 LRLEFGDDNA
+713 LRLEFGDDNI

-785 GGFDMV
+785 VGFDMV

-853 SDTYATKSD
+853 SDTYAKKD
-862 LNAGLQRLYPIGSIY
+862 DMEAAMQRMYPIGSIY

-955 KSEGGITGTY
+955 KSDGGITGTY